1 MQPARCCEYLSPI
14 ALPRIK
20 GRNLESGSSAAP
32 VGQFNSA
39 RPASLLTMGFRA
51 LILAL
56 LVAVGAA
63 AQNTTQREKPAGLER
78 KPAQPLPT

>member
-1 MQPARCCEYLSPI
+1 
-14 ALPRIK
+14 
-20 GRNLESGSSAAP
+20 
-32 VGQFNSA
+32 
-39 RPASLLTMGFRA
+39 MGFRA

>member
-1 MQPARCCEYLSPI
+1 MSTLRQLT
-14 ALPRIK
+14 
-20 GRNLESGSSAAP
+20 SSALKCAIQIRFKRSASCP
-32 VGQFNSA
+32 IQFCT
-39 RPASLLTMGFRA
+39 PASLLTMGFRA

-63 AQNTTQREKPAGLER
+63 AQNTTQKEKPAGLER